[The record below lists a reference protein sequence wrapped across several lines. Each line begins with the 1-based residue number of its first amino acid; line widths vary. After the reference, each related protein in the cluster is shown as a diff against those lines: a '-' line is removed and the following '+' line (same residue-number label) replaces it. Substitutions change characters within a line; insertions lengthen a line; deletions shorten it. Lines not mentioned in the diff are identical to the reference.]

1 MFSKLTIKIPE
12 QLQSRCSG
20 VLFVNFELISH
31 LFLVF
36 LFFEQVNVIW
46 AKDVT
51 HIYFQ

>member
-1 MFSKLTIKIPE
+1 MFSKLTIKILE

-36 LFFEQVNVIW
+36 LFLSLN
-46 AKDVT
+46 KLMLSGRKM
-51 HIYFQ
+51 